1 MKNIIFI
8 LLFFAQT
15 TFAQTILVGKV
26 LDKSNQQP
34 IFAANIYWKSAMQ
47 HGTTSDF
54 DGVFTLK
61 TLQTTEKDTKKDTPK
76 DTQKDTLVV
85 SFIGY
90 ETKEI
95 VPKSTKD
102 TLIVQ
107 LVGNIGVLQEV
118 SVVAQDP
125 ISQDFSVVKLEK
137 MNIYTNPIAA
147 GDALKAITILPSSTN
162 TDETANPALRGSS
175 ADRTRILFNGV
186 PIYNP
191 VRNSQL
197 NGLGNFSLF
206 NTEMIHKMYVYA
218 SNPPLTF
225 GNTSAGLVEIE
236 TIKSLKTNQLQVSLG
251 LANTGVFWSKKLGKK
266 HFLQAYT
273 NYQFSSAFIGL
284 NKSSVPRLRD
294 FGTTDGGLNLNVQ
307 LGRQWVWNSFNY
319 LITEYFG
326 FQTNVYTYDNLSTG
340 SKQRG
345 FFVNNLSKQ
354 FAKSVLK
361 INTLADV
368 SNQDY
373 EFGSLVS
380 NNKQQ
385 QFYASVDY
393 KYLGFRKISLQV
405 GGNYDYAKYVADTK
419 APIFFY
425 ALAPQTPTYQVQ
437 QNLENHNIEGYVY
450 LTYAAHPK
458 LTLSAAS
465 RANVPTNA
473 QVFYGSGQI
482 SATYQPTNEQRW
494 LLSAG
499 KYHNYSTPTVFNP
512 AFNLLD
518 SWQAA
523 LDYEL
528 KKASFEFLAAV
539 YYKQDGGIQNLANQ
553 QLNFSNANKINTLGA
568 EIAIRKDIGKRFSF
582 TVCNTFISQ
591 KMQIGNESFRSAED
605 LAYFVKATA
614 TYNHPKIVTIA
625 LSYLTREGKFFTPI
639 IGGNFNAR
647 AGFYEPIWSN
657 QVNSQQYGN
666 YHNLSLNLNRYFK
679 VGKTGLVVFASVNNL
694 LNISN
699 ERDFF
704 FASDYKSWEVN
715 PYQLRTFYGGV
726 VWQWSY

>member
-8 LLFFAQT
+8 FLLFVQT
-15 TFAQTILVGKV
+15 SFSQNILIGKV
-26 LDKSNQQP
+26 IDKDKQQP
-34 IFAANIYWKSAMQ
+34 VFAANIYWKSAMQ
-47 HGTTSDF
+47 QGTTSDF
-54 DGVFTLK
+54 DGIFAIK
-61 TLQTTEKDTKKDTPK
+61 TLQITEKS
-76 DTQKDTLVV
+76 DTLVV

-95 VPKSTKD
+95 ALKSIKD

-107 LVGNIGVLQEV
+107 LASNIGVLQEV
-118 SVVAQDP
+118 SIVAQDP
-125 ISQDFSVVKLEK
+125 ISQDFSVVKLDK
-137 MNIYTNPIAA
+137 MQIYTNPLAA

-236 TIKSLKTNQLQVSLG
+236 TIKNLKTNQLQVSLG
-251 LANTGVFWSKKLGKK
+251 LANTGIFWSKKVGKK
-266 HFLQAYT
+266 NFLQFYT
-273 NYQFSSAFIGL
+273 NYQFPTAFIGL
-284 NKSSVPRLRD
+284 NKSSIPRLND
-294 FGTTDGGLNLNVQ
+294 FGTTDGGLNLNIQ
-307 LGRQWVWNSFNY
+307 IGRQWVWNSFSY
-319 LITEYFG
+319 LIDEHFG
-326 FQTNVYTYDNLSTG
+326 YRTNVYTYDNNSKG
-340 SKQRG
+340 GKQRG
-345 FFVNNLSKQ
+345 FFVNNISKQ
-354 FAKSVLK
+354 FAKSILK
-361 INTLADV
+361 INNLVDF
-368 SNQDY
+368 SKQNY

-380 NNKQQ
+380 NSKQQ
-385 QFYASVDY
+385 QIYTSIDY
-393 KYLGFRKISLQV
+393 KYLGLRKFTLQV
-405 GGNYDYAKYVADTK
+405 GGNYDYANYVADSK

-425 ALAPQTPTYQVQ
+425 ALAPETQTYTVK
-437 QNLENHNIEGYVY
+437 QNLENHNIEFYAY
-450 LTYAAHPK
+450 MTYAAHEK
-458 LTLSAAS
+458 VNISTAS
-465 RANVPTNA
+465 RVNVPTNA
-473 QVFYGSGQI
+473 QVFYASSQI

-499 KYHNYSTPTVFNP
+499 KYHNYSTPNVFNP

-523 LDYEL
+523 LDYEF
-528 KKASFEFLAAV
+528 KKTNFELLAAI

-553 QLNFSNANKINTLGA
+553 QLTFRNANKFNTFGA
-568 EIAIRKDIGKRFSF
+568 EIAIKKDFGKRFSV
-582 TVCNTFISQ
+582 TVSNTFVSQ
-591 KMQIGNESFRSAED
+591 QMKIGSESFKSADD
-605 LAYFVKATA
+605 LPYFVKAVA

-625 LSYLTREGKFFTPI
+625 LSYLTREGKYFTPI
-639 IGGNFNAR
+639 IGGNYNPR
-647 AGFYEPIWSN
+647 ANFYEPVWSN

-679 VGKTGLVVFASVNNL
+679 VGKTGLIVFASVNNL

-704 FASDYKSWEVN
+704 YSSDYKTWEIN
-715 PYQLRTFYGGV
+715 PYQLRTFYGGM
-726 VWQWSY
+726 VWQLSY